1 MGFNLIV
8 HPSFHSCLLTVL
20 RSHHHTRHTHHTH
33 HTGVLPSFSRFDS
46 VEERRYKRSQT
57 TRIQPILTLTLTQVY
72 LISIILTIQ
81 CLTMPRHLLGLTF
94 RHLNRQETILQP

>member
-1 MGFNLIV
+1 MSFNLIV

-20 RSHHHTRHTHHTH
+20 RSHHHTRHTH

-72 LISIILTIQ
+72 LINIIPTTQ

-94 RHLNRQETILQP
+94 RHLNRQETILRP